1 MACIYFPLTK
11 HKSFEGQLEF
21 FSDLSHDNI
30 LELSLNWTLHQDH
43 AGPLFTF
50 VLYRTIFLTIHIYDN
65 RHWDFEENKWVIYEN
80 N

>member
-11 HKSFEGQLEF
+11 NKSFELQLEF
-21 FSDLSHDNI
+21 FTDLSHSNV
-30 LELSLNWTLHQDH
+30 LELSFNWTLHQDH

-50 VLYRTIFLTIHIYDN
+50 VLYRTLFLTIQIYDA
-65 RHWDFEENKWVIYEN
+65 RHWDYGNNKWETYEN